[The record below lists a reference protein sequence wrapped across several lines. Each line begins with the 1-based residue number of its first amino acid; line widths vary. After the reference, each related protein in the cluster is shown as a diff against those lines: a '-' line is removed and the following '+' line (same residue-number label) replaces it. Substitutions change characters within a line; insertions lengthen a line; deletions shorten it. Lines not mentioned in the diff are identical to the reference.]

1 MENYIQA
8 DDYELWIII
17 KNGALVPTKP
27 SEDGNTMIPKEP
39 KEFNSAD
46 FKMMEKNAKAKKL
59 LYILALVQMN
69 TYVFPSARPPKTYGT
84 LYK

>member
-46 FKMMEKNAKAKKL
+46 FKMMEKNAKAKKTP
-59 LYILALVQMN
+59 I
-69 TYVFPSARPPKTYGT
+69 FWPWSR
-84 LYK
+84 